1 MLLSIILDMVTTMV
15 NGLLKITIFVVDV
28 LVKWLTIGHME
39 TSVLK
44 VMISVVVPLSLM
56 PAIQVIG

>member
-1 MLLSIILDMVTTMV
+1 M
-15 NGLLKITIFVVDV
+15 DV